1 MRDEENRQALLR
13 CDFGQ
18 QGLQVQAG
26 DGVERAERLIKQQ
39 KRFACLQRPHK
50 RRTLPLPAGAFVW
63 AAIQQV
69 AQPARSNVADGGFQ
83 RCLPPRAMKCFGEDD
98 VIRNR
103 PPRQEQIFLQHVA
116 GQTGAQEHGFALQ
129 PNVAAIRLHQPGDE
143 VEEGGFSAAAGP
155 QDGEKL
161 PLLQGKRDILNGG
174 DGGFIGGEVF
184 GEVCNLEIRC
194 RHGVTPFLA
203 GGNAPALQ

>member
-1 MRDEENRQALLR
+1 
-13 CDFGQ
+13 
-18 QGLQVQAG
+18 
-26 DGVERAERLIKQQ
+26 
-39 KRFACLQRPHK
+39 
-50 RRTLPLPAGAFVW
+50 
-63 AAIQQV
+63 
-69 AQPARSNVADGGFQ
+69 
-83 RCLPPRAMKCFGEDD
+83 MKCFGEDD

-184 GEVCNLEIRC
+184 GEVCDLEIRC

-203 GGNAPALQ
+203 GGEMPLPSNGRICGGGKRGRAGERKICGRGSMEKRPSRAAQKGSRDNVPCRVKGRRPLWGLGQRPNCCNVRPVMPNATIPLHER